1 MKKYQKAVS
10 SEAAFG
16 VYGVKLCS
24 VRLYFRT
31 AKIKGEELFVMELYL
46 FLALLL
52 IYILTAFM
60 VKKVIL
66 HKIWTLAFILAF
78 VVTAVSIAFI
88 RVSGQDVMMS
98 ANELNWYYLL
108 YLFGSLSVVW
118 ELSMSGCIAGVFG
131 KSCRL
136 PTVMMTMKIPTNS
149 YSVCGLSLMRNLI
162 FLPRMGIV

>member
-1 MKKYQKAVS
+1 
-10 SEAAFG
+10 
-16 VYGVKLCS
+16 
-24 VRLYFRT
+24 
-31 AKIKGEELFVMELYL
+31 MELYL

-66 HKIWTLAFILAF
+66 HKIWTLAFILVF

-108 YLFGSLSVVW
+108 YLFGSLSVVLGIINVW
-118 ELSMSGCIAGVFG
+118 MYRRSIWKIMSASDSDDDDEDTD
-131 KSCRL
+131 K
-136 PTVMMTMKIPTNS
+136 
-149 YSVCGLSLMRNLI
+149 
-162 FLPRMGIV
+162 

>member
-1 MKKYQKAVS
+1 
-10 SEAAFG
+10 
-16 VYGVKLCS
+16 
-24 VRLYFRT
+24 
-31 AKIKGEELFVMELYL
+31 MELYL

-108 YLFGSLSVVW
+108 YLFGSMSVVLGLINIW
-118 ELSMSGCIAGVFG
+118 MYRKPIWSVFFN
-131 KSCRL
+131 KDDDDDEEDDDDD
-136 PTVMMTMKIPTNS
+136 K
-149 YSVCGLSLMRNLI
+149 
-162 FLPRMGIV
+162 

>member
-24 VRLYFRT
+24 ARLYFRT

-108 YLFGSLSVVW
+108 YLFGSLSVVLGIINVW
-118 ELSMSGCIAGVFG
+118 MYRRSIWKIMSASDSDDDDEDTD
-131 KSCRL
+131 K
-136 PTVMMTMKIPTNS
+136 
-149 YSVCGLSLMRNLI
+149 
-162 FLPRMGIV
+162 

>member
-1 MKKYQKAVS
+1 MKSIKKLSRQRQL
-10 SEAAFG
+10 FG

-24 VRLYFRT
+24 ARLYFRT
-31 AKIKGEELFVMELYL
+31 AKIKEEELFVMELYL

-98 ANELNWYYLL
+98 P
-108 YLFGSLSVVW
+108 
-118 ELSMSGCIAGVFG
+118 MS
-131 KSCRL
+131 
-136 PTVMMTMKIPTNS
+136 
-149 YSVCGLSLMRNLI
+149 
-162 FLPRMGIV
+162 

>member
-1 MKKYQKAVS
+1 
-10 SEAAFG
+10 
-16 VYGVKLCS
+16 
-24 VRLYFRT
+24 
-31 AKIKGEELFVMELYL
+31 MELYL

-108 YLFGSLSVVW
+108 YLFGSLSVV
-118 ELSMSGCIAGVFG
+118 LGIINATVFG
-131 KSCRL
+131 ITYHFNTKEKPSR
-136 PTVMMTMKIPTNS
+136 KILLYTFLFNS
-149 YSVCGLSLMRNLI
+149 LLFMVAIPIYFLVGFIVPFVFLGFSMFISVAMYESI
-162 FLPRMGIV
+162 